1 MKRPNPKKE
10 QEACDAFNRFNP
22 VGTAVQ
28 VRLDGGEERVTVTT
42 SKALVLNG
50 HTAVIWLKGISG
62 CYKLDRVTPII
73 A

>member
-1 MKRPNPKKE
+1 MKENKKE
-10 QEACDAFNRFNP
+10 AAAVASWNEHNP
-22 VGTAVQ
+22 VGIAVS
-28 VRLDGGEERVTVTT
+28 VLKDDGDRLVTFTT
-42 SKALVLNG
+42 SKAHLLNG